1 MSIEAVGRALAAP
14 LGGNPKVLLL
24 GLANH
29 AHPDGTN
36 SYPSIERLAG
46 YCHCDRRTAQRN
58 VRKLQDDGF
67 IEQEGVGPVGQTR
80 WRICFEAWEGGRQ
93 NATPRQ
99 NAGGGTHAA
108 GGGGI
113 SGPGGAAPMPP
124 EPSIE
129 PSIEPSFVVD
139 RTRTRD
145 DDPADTIGELFAYW
159 QQTCG
164 HPSARPS
171 PERTS
176 KVKARLKD
184 GYTPD
189 QIRTAIDG
197 AARAPFVSPDNG
209 KRFDDLELIC
219 RTGAKLED
227 FIGRAT
233 LPAPGDATNV
243 RELRP
248 RTVSELKYLDK
259 REREQ
264 RGIDALERVMAAQ
277 RQPAS
282 NPSDIEGE
290 ATEL

>member
-1 MSIEAVGRALAAP
+1 MSIEAVGRTLAAP

-129 PSIEPSFVVD
+129 PSTVVD

-145 DDPADTIGELFAYW
+145 DEPPDIIGELFVYW
-159 QQTCG
+159 QRTCG
-164 HPSARPS
+164 HPQALPTR
-171 PERTS
+171 ERRS

-184 GYTPD
+184 GYTPE

-197 AARAPFVSPDNG
+197 AARAAFVADNG

-227 FIGRAT
+227 FIERAT
-233 LPAPGDATNV
+233 LPTPGDTTNV
-243 RELRP
+243 HELRP

-264 RGIDALERVMAAQ
+264 RSGGALAKWMAEQ
-277 RQPAS
+277 EVAS
-282 NPSDIEGE
+282 RPPDHDVESE